1 MLNLVGLQAR
11 YKINQSR
18 LERPD
23 NIPPI
28 IKGIIKLPGQIY
40 KSYNKIKELTDD
52 LFRTGDIQTID
63 YCLEVY
69 WQFMNNEEFD
79 PFLWNDWEIKK
90 TLIKLKP
97 QLEKFR
103 KNIDKL
109 YIKLVKFI
117 KFKSP
122 SNFEHLITKG
132 PYEIKEIFIEDLKK

>member
-1 MLNLVGLQAR
+1 
-11 YKINQSR
+11 
-18 LERPD
+18 
-23 NIPPI
+23 
-28 IKGIIKLPGQIY
+28 
-40 KSYNKIKELTDD
+40 
-52 LFRTGDIQTID
+52 
-63 YCLEVY
+63 
-69 WQFMNNEEFD
+69 MNNEEFG

-132 PYEIKEIFIEDLKK
+132 PYEIKEIFIED